1 MVGHRLQKRIGR
13 VVGSR
18 KPKGRSERPTDRL
31 TAMLRGVAK
40 KSEKLRDPALE
51 AKGPRRTYFEG
62 RLSSIHSI
70 AEKGDLL
77 GKKASLGTESNFKH
91 TACVGPSTFG
101 LGSEEASSIS

>member
-1 MVGHRLQKRIGR
+1 
-13 VVGSR
+13 
-18 KPKGRSERPTDRL
+18 
-31 TAMLRGVAK
+31 MLRGVAK

-77 GKKASLGTESNFKH
+77 GKQS
-91 TACVGPSTFG
+91 
-101 LGSEEASSIS
+101 